1 MRLRE
6 TALLSYLLIAVLSLT
21 GVIFR
26 GAMTAD
32 GLVLGLPAGLAWV
45 MGWSLATFVVFA
57 AYDATR
63 PDRGGAPDRRRTAGG
78 ESS

>member
-6 TALLSYLLIAVLSLT
+6 TVLISYLLIAVLSLT
-21 GVIFR
+21 GVIFKR
-26 GAMTAD
+26 AMTAD

-63 PDRGGAPDRRRTAGG
+63 PDRGSTPGRRGTAGG
-78 ESS
+78 DPS